1 MSKTQEKTKATRS
14 LGYNGHSK
22 RTQSGIH
29 KTPASDS
36 NNKGCQ
42 KKKYHRTTQ
51 TVFLEAK
58 IHSQLQKPSPG
69 CNNAEL
75 VQSDSIRD
83 RVPVTQEGQLA

>member
-1 MSKTQEKTKATRS
+1 MAIPNGPRAAYTKRPPATATT
-14 LGYNGHSK
+14 K
-22 RTQSGIH
+22 
-29 KTPASDS
+29 DV
-36 NNKGCQ
+36 

-51 TVFLEAK
+51 SVFLEAK
-58 IHSQLQKPSPG
+58 IYSQLQKPSPG